1 MMLGCFISTPEVTG
15 LVWPSERSTNRHI
28 SCISACISTEKHTE
42 LKSNIKNMSIKSVLT
57 LLVLEALVKSSGA
70 LSAQLELKLRRLHA
84 VILLMATGCRSTA
97 VAPSCLWNIYLS
109 LHYWG
114 ESVYICTFFLTTC
127 IISSFSLLLSLHT
140 YYTHIIGKSPFL
152 HWMRKT
158 E

>member
-28 SCISACISTEKHTE
+28 SCISACISTEKHTDWLWCARFVIREAHREWAEQQNSRSYSHTE

-57 LLVLEALVKSSGA
+57 LLVLEALVKSSRA

-114 ESVYICTFFLTTC
+114 EIPVF
-127 IISSFSLLLSLHT
+127 ISAPSF
-140 YYTHIIGKSPFL
+140 
-152 HWMRKT
+152 
-158 E
+158 